1 MSLWLA
7 RSVLY
12 MLTIT
17 KKNRMIVEHTYVF
30 FVFYMKMLNVKK
42 VGNIGSNGKEK
53 NLNNQKSKNR

>member
-1 MSLWLA
+1 
-7 RSVLY
+7 
-12 MLTIT
+12 
-17 KKNRMIVEHTYVF
+17 MIVEHTYVF